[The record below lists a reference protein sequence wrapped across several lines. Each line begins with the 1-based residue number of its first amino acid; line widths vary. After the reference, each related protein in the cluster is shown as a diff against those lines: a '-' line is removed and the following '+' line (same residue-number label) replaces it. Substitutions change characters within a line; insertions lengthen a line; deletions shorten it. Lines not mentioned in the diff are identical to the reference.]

1 MNDLIY
7 KIKEIIIKEHN
18 NGYLFWNKN
27 DGEFFQFRFKI
38 IDNEI
43 EDFIY
48 ELKDDYNLPTPKC
61 SFFNWFSVDQ
71 IGTENLE
78 DFDYYST
85 KILDSD
91 DIRHELIEDHIK
103 NQINFNH

>member
-1 MNDLIY
+1 MDDLIY

-18 NGYLFWNKN
+18 NGYYFWNKN

-48 ELKDDYNLPTPKC
+48 ELKNSHNLGWTSIK
-61 SFFNWFSVDQ
+61 Q

-91 DIRHELIEDHIK
+91 DIRHEIIEDHIK
-103 NQINFNH
+103 NQINFKH